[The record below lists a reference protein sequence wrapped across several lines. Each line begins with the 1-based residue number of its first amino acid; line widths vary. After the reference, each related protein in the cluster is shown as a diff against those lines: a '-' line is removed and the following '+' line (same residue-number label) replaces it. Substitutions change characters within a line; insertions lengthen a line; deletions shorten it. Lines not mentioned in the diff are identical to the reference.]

1 MTVLSCN
8 AANVRNKLFSLGK
21 IVNSLDLSLFCLQET
36 FMTKEGNMKFENSQN
51 YHIFE
56 QVRKDKWSPKTL
68 RSKWVNEANEPAE
81 A

>member
-21 IVNSLDLSLFCLQET
+21 IVNSLNLSLFCLQET

-56 QVRKDKWSPKTL
+56 QVRKDKKRGGLAIGALKTML
-68 RSKWVNEANEPAE
+68 RWKL
-81 A
+81 